1 VKNRRVSVWDERA
14 EAYRRSPGHAAG
26 ADLDLVI
33 EWAEP
38 ASGVKALD
46 VATGGG
52 HVARRL
58 RAAGA
63 DVVTADRAPGM
74 GPDVICR
81 AEELPF
87 ADGAFDVVTVRIAP
101 HHFDDVE
108 AAVREMARVSRD
120 RVVIQDTL
128 YENEA
133 LERIYS
139 LHDPSH
145 VRCYSEDEWRGF
157 VEQAGLR
164 IEAIRIVEKRRPF
177 EAWLECTAVPAEDA
191 DELRALLADRL
202 DENDEW
208 GDRHIVLKTRKA

>member
-1 VKNRRVSVWDERA
+1 MSDVWSARADE
-14 EAYRRSPGHAAG
+14 YRRSPGHAAG
-26 ADLDLVI
+26 LDLDLVV

-38 ASGVKALD
+38 GPGVRALD
-46 VATGGG
+46 IATGGG

-58 RAAGA
+58 REAGA

-74 GPDVICR
+74 RPDVVCR

-101 HHFDDVE
+101 HHFEDVE

-128 YENEA
+128 YESEE

-139 LHDPSH
+139 LRDPSH

-164 IEAIRIVEKRRPF
+164 IEAVRIVEKRRPF
-177 EAWLECTAVPAEDA
+177 EAWLQCTAVPAEDVEA
-191 DELRALLADRL
+191 LRALLADRL

-208 GDRHIVLKTRKA
+208 GDRHVLIKARKA

>member
-1 VKNRRVSVWDERA
+1 VSDVWSARA
-14 EAYRRSPGHAAG
+14 DAYRRSPGHAEG

-38 ASGVKALD
+38 APGVRALD

-58 RAAGA
+58 REAGA
-63 DVVTADRAPGM
+63 EVVTADLAPGM
-74 GPDVICR
+74 EPDVVCR

-87 ADGAFDVVTVRIAP
+87 ENDAFDVVTVRIAP
-101 HHFDDVE
+101 HHFDDVQ

-128 YENEA
+128 YESEE

-139 LHDPSH
+139 LRDPSH
-145 VRCYSEDEWRGF
+145 VRCYTEGEWRAL

-164 IEAIRIVEKRRPF
+164 IEGLEIFEKRRPF
-177 EAWLECTAVPAEDA
+177 ETWLECTDVPYEDA
-191 DELRALLADRL
+191 EQLRNLLSDRL
-202 DENDEW
+202 DENGEW
-208 GDRHIVLKTRKA
+208 GDWHIVIKARKP